1 MSGKS
6 ELKRRDARRP
16 TRKALVLPAAFGA
29 AVLGIG
35 ISACGQESESGPT
48 TTTRDVALVSLEAAN
63 TPGSS
68 PWMDSVTSAGAPRQ
82 VNRVETPNASRT
94 VSGDQIGLYGGSADR
109 VVCDREKMIEYLEQN
124 AIKAAAWRTATGAK
138 DVRSYALGLTPTF
151 LTYDTLVTNHGFK
164 NGSATSFPSVLQTGT
179 AVLTDNR
186 GLPRVRCDSGS
197 PLSEPQ
203 GEVDD
208 EQLSGTSWQNLD
220 LDSVVTV
227 EKSEAPLEQLELI
240 EVGGE
245 AVLGPTHTSGAPPTS
260 GPAPAPTFLRSLI
273 GDAMPEA
280 APDIVLPKDLIVVSV
295 PVQQVSGTSSTSTTP
310 TTEQTTS
317 VITTTSTT
325 ESSTTTTT
333 ETIVTEPVITPEDPS
348 LLPPVEGEVV
358 PQDGAV
364 IIEEPQAVV
373 VPAP

>member
-1 MSGKS
+1 MSGIS
-6 ELKRRDARRP
+6 ELKRRDARRS

-35 ISACGQESESGPT
+35 IGGCGQESETGP

-68 PWMDSVTSAGAPRQ
+68 PWMDSVTSGDAPRQ

-109 VVCDREKMIEYLEQN
+109 VVCNREKMIDYLEQN
-124 AIKAAAWRTATGAK
+124 PIKAAAWRASTGAQ

-164 NGSATSFPSVLQTGT
+164 NGSATSFQSVLQTGT
-179 AVLTDNR
+179 AILTDNR

-203 GEVDD
+203 GDVGDD
-208 EQLSGTSWQNLD
+208 QFSGTSWQNLD

-227 EKSEAPLEQLELI
+227 EKSEVPLEQLELI

-245 AVLGPTHTSGAPPTS
+245 APPGLTHTSGA
-260 GPAPAPTFLRSLI
+260 APAPTFLRSLI

-280 APDIVLPKDLIVVSV
+280 APDIVLPKDLTVVSV

-310 TTEQTTS
+310 TTEQTTTS
-317 VITTTSTT
+317 VTTTTSTT
-325 ESSTTTTT
+325 TTTTESTTTTTT
-333 ETIVTEPVITPEDPS
+333 ETIVTEPEITPEDPS
-348 LLPPVEGEVV
+348 LLPPVGGEVV
-358 PQDGAV
+358 PT
-364 IIEEPQAVV
+364 P
-373 VPAP
+373 

>member
-1 MSGKS
+1 MIRYVSGNS
-6 ELKRRDARRP
+6 ELKRRYARRS
-16 TRKALVLPAAFGA
+16 TRPALVWPAAFGA

-35 ISACGQESESGPT
+35 ISGCGQEADRSPSSTEE
-48 TTTRDVALVSLEAAN
+48 VALASLEAAN

-68 PWMDSVTSAGAPRQ
+68 PWMESVTTAEVPKQ

-109 VVCDREKMIEYLEQN
+109 VVCDRERMIDYLEQN
-124 AIKAAAWRTATGAK
+124 AVKAAAWRAATGAN
-138 DVRSYALGLTPTF
+138 DVRAYALGLTPTF

-164 NGSATSFPSVLQTGT
+164 NGSATSFQSVLQTGT

-203 GEVDD
+203 GEMGD
-208 EQLSGTSWQNLD
+208 EPFSGDRWQNLD

-227 EKSEAPLEQLELI
+227 EKSEVPLKELELI
-240 EVGGE
+240 EVSGD
-245 AVLGPTHTSGAPPTS
+245 APPGPTYTS
-260 GPAPAPTFLRSLI
+260 GPPAAAPRLLRSLI

-280 APDIVLPKDLIVVSV
+280 APDIVLPDDLTVISV
-295 PVQQVSGTSSTSTTP
+295 PVQQVTVTSSTSTA
-310 TTEQTTS
+310 TTELTTTS
-317 VITTTSTT
+317 VTTTTSTT
-325 ESSTTTTT
+325 TESSTPTTT
-333 ETIVTEPVITPEDPS
+333 ETIETEPVIEPVDPS
-348 LLPPVEGEVV
+348 LLPPDGGVVV

-364 IIEEPQAVV
+364 IVEEPEALI
-373 VPAP
+373 VPTP